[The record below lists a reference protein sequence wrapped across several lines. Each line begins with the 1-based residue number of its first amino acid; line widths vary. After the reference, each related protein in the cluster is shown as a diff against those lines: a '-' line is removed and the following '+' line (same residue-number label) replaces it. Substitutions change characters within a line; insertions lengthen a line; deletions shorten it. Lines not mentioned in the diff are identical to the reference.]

1 MKRAPPVSG
10 HVIVLLEGTV
20 VLRGDPV
27 ELQESAVTAAYFG
40 SRTQGG
46 PT

>member
-1 MKRAPPVSG
+1 MKRALAASD
-10 HVIVLLEGTV
+10 HVIVLLEGAV
-20 VLRGDPV
+20 VLQGDPA
-27 ELQESAVTAAYFG
+27 ELHESAVTAAYFG